1 MSPSL
6 RRRILATLAVV
17 AAQFVWT
24 TAASALT
31 SGDAYA
37 NQGANSCTWTIG
49 TAGIEK
55 TLTFSSGSFTMTSFK
70 NKLVSPTKELI
81 QGSTVS
87 PEFRFTWDGSA
98 LTGASGGWTC
108 ASGSAAT
115 TTVGGQTAIQLDV
128 TLTRSASPTT
138 VQVTK
143 HYLDFP
149 SDSLIR
155 EWTDYKNTDS
165 AAHTLATPSFL
176 EQHLLG
182 TDAAAGHVTL
192 NYMTGAACCNA
203 ASWTVRATPLTSS
216 YVRNFDSY
224 DAFGCVDS
232 GSTPASCSL
241 NSFNETSSS
250 YIPWFSLS
258 ESTSTAGLIAGFD
271 YFGRWQAPIGASNGD
286 VSLSLNMPNYSASV
300 AAGSTVT
307 SPKAFVMTYKS
318 DLDDMGNRLL
328 DWQYRYLWD
337 DTRSGYFPGVAAPGN
352 WCAGTQW
359 CGNWDQQGIR
369 QKIFNLS
376 DRERAIGIDVDWRD
390 NGWWNV
396 PGDWSGPDFKLT
408 NDFLAKSGTKSII
421 YYPAYGANT
430 NSQTYAA
437 HSSWFTNGSPCGYV
451 NRLGDMGIPGFET
464 WMENLLVGNAQN
476 WGDYMF
482 RNDACPIT
490 ATTGDTQLAE
500 DQAYRRILQYYL
512 DQRSG
517 GAFYSVD
524 SGGNELG
531 WDYMRLSSL
540 AQFYDAPDPDKAA
553 TAAYLFPVDK
563 ISGDPNPWS
572 SLGYCSR
579 SIWRDLGMN
588 LSFYS
593 NADGS
598 GSGAG
603 DTVDP
608 AQIECAR
615 QLVDEYHYLTAQ
627 GVVGRWVRQYHPTST
642 DSASNWFERLS
653 QDGNRGA
660 IHRFGADT
668 ASSVTVYP
676 KGLNS
681 ATTYDVRFQFT
692 SGSSSRTGSDLM
704 TNGITFSSGLSQGEI
719 VYLNLAKHPG
729 GGNDATAPSAASG
742 VTATAATNVNYPGVD
757 VRWTAGSDDNWVSYY
772 NVYRNGT
779 LIGKASKGTYFFDH
793 TPAASPYV
801 QYGVQTVD
809 GDGNASSITYS
820 SPVHGQE
827 ITAVDDASL
836 TYTGY
841 AHLTGQVGNYGDT
854 LSSSSTT
861 TDAAS
866 YSFTG
871 TAVTLYVKLGPN
883 EGMANVKIDGT
894 TDAVVD
900 LYAPDNLDAIVPIY
914 VKTWAAAGA
923 HTISISP
930 NGTKNAKSSSTIIYV
945 DGIQVIN
952 PSQSVT
958 EDSNTSAITYS
969 GTWTHSTGVSSASN
983 TDLSSTGSAGAYAQY
998 TFTSSRVR
1006 LIGRYCSSCGEADV
1020 YIDGSFDAR
1029 IDLWGDRGTQV
1040 DQTVLYD
1047 KSFPTSGSHTVKVV
1061 ATGTKNLESSGTTV
1075 YVDSFQTDNGGTG
1088 GGTTGPYASAV
1099 TADGPTVWYRLDDS
1113 TGSTSVVDASGNGN
1127 TGTVHGTVTL
1137 GAAGALASEPSTKA
1151 ATFDGSS
1158 GWVDV
1163 GNPSSL
1169 QVGNGT
1175 VEAWIKTTNTD
1186 STYHAVALKWYAY

>member
-1 MSPSL
+1 
-6 RRRILATLAVV
+6 
-17 AAQFVWT
+17 
-24 TAASALT
+24 
-31 SGDAYA
+31 
-37 NQGANSCTWTIG
+37 
-49 TAGIEK
+49 
-55 TLTFSSGSFTMTSFK
+55 
-70 NKLVSPTKELI
+70 
-81 QGSTVS
+81 
-87 PEFRFTWDGSA
+87 
-98 LTGASGGWTC
+98 
-108 ASGSAAT
+108 
-115 TTVGGQTAIQLDV
+115 
-128 TLTRSASPTT
+128 
-138 VQVTK
+138 
-143 HYLDFP
+143 
-149 SDSLIR
+149 
-155 EWTDYKNTDS
+155 
-165 AAHTLATPSFL
+165 
-176 EQHLLG
+176 
-182 TDAAAGHVTL
+182 
-192 NYMTGAACCNA
+192 
-203 ASWTVRATPLTSS
+203 
-216 YVRNFDSY
+216 
-224 DAFGCVDS
+224 
-232 GSTPASCSL
+232 
-241 NSFNETSSS
+241 
-250 YIPWFSLS
+250 
-258 ESTSTAGLIAGFD
+258 
-271 YFGRWQAPIGASNGD
+271 
-286 VSLSLNMPNYSASV
+286 
-300 AAGSTVT
+300 
-307 SPKAFVMTYKS
+307 
-318 DLDDMGNRLL
+318 
-328 DWQYRYLWD
+328 
-337 DTRSGYFPGVAAPGN
+337 
-352 WCAGTQW
+352 
-359 CGNWDQQGIR
+359 
-369 QKIFNLS
+369 
-376 DRERAIGIDVDWRD
+376 
-390 NGWWNV
+390 
-396 PGDWSGPDFKLT
+396 
-408 NDFLAKSGTKSII
+408 
-421 YYPAYGANT
+421 
-430 NSQTYAA
+430 
-437 HSSWFTNGSPCGYV
+437 
-451 NRLGDMGIPGFET
+451 
-464 WMENLLVGNAQN
+464 
-476 WGDYMF
+476 MF

-490 ATTGDTQLAE
+490 ATTGETQLAE

-512 DQRSG
+512 DQRTG

-572 SLGYCSR
+572 ALGYCSR

-668 ASSVTVYP
+668 ATSVTVYP

-742 VTATAATNVNYPGVD
+742 VTATAATNVNYLGVD

-1088 GGTTGPYASAV
+1088 GGTTGPYATAV
-1099 TADGPTVWYRLDDS
+1099 TADSPTVWYRLDDG
-1113 TGSTSVVDASGNGN
+1113 TGSTSVADASGNGN

-1151 ATFDGSS
+1151 AMFDGSS
-1158 GWVDV
+1158 GWLDV

-1186 STYHAVALKWYAY
+1186 STYHAVALKWYAYSLFVHNGHIVTYDWGANAERDSGVNVADGNWHHVVLTFQSGTTNGTILYVDGTARLTTTITVANQANNALISNGSTTSPQQYFPGTIDEVAYYGHVLTATQVQAHHDAGTH